1 MWVSPRH
8 QIVVGEALADARQR
22 VGMTQQAL
30 ARKLGRLQSFVS
42 AYERGQRR
50 IDLIEF
56 LMIASGLGADPRKL
70 FSTIVS
76 RCVDLPDGPGG
87 KHKARPDR
95 SR

>member
-8 QIVVGEALADARQR
+8 QIVVGETLADARQR
-22 VGMTQQAL
+22 AGVTQQAL

-56 LMIASGLGADPRKL
+56 MVIATGLEADPRKL
-70 FSTIVS
+70 FATIVKKCAGLSVSPAWGPPS
-76 RCVDLPDGPGG
+76 RP
-87 KHKARPDR
+87 RR
-95 SR
+95 SK